1 MPSVVATPETGGSN
15 ESGDAAPLDWG
26 WGDVQVAAAPA
37 PAPRQ
42 IRIRGA
48 VQFLVG
54 ATVATLFYLFGPTG
68 IAYAVYAFASL
79 ILISALFSPTGL
91 YAGFDRLF
99 HWTGLAVGRVL
110 TWMLMVPLFYGVFLP
125 FGLLFRRGARD
136 RLRRRMQP
144 DAATYWE
151 PHQGSTAASASHTRQ
166 Y

>member
-1 MPSVVATPETGGSN
+1 MRSVVATSETGQSREWGN
-15 ESGDAAPLDWG
+15 AAPLDWG
-26 WGDVQVAAAPA
+26 WGDVKVAAAPA
-37 PAPRQ
+37 PTPRQ
-42 IRIRGA
+42 IRIRGS

-54 ATVATLFYLFGPTG
+54 ATVATLFYLFGPTAV
-68 IAYAVYAFASL
+68 AYAVYAFSTL
-79 ILISALFSPTGL
+79 ILISALSSPTGL

-99 HWTGLAVGRVL
+99 RWTGVVVGRVL

-125 FGLLFRRGARD
+125 FGVLFRRGSRD

-151 PHQGSTAASASHTRQ
+151 PHQGITAASASHTRQ